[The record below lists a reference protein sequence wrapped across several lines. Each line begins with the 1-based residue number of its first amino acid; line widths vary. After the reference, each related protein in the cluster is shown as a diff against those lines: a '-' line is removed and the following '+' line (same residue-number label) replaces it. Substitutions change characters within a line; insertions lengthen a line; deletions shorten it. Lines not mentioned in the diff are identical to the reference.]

1 MPNLRQDDERRENR
15 QLFFTGI
22 ETWRRESGSSCADAR
37 GHGERGHEPLE
48 VCFGPGCRCCYS
60 IGGGCSET
68 LPLTQL
74 PDVTKLPEKVLN
86 KDEQQ
91 GKVNEMITKGQQHQ
105 TEAAKDIENGK

>member
-1 MPNLRQDDERRENR
+1 MVTSRWMSALA
-15 QLFFTGI
+15 LVAVGVTLLA
-22 ETWRRESGSSCADAR
+22 S
-37 GHGERGHEPLE
+37 
-48 VCFGPGCRCCYS
+48 
-60 IGGGCSET
+60 GCSES

-74 PDVTKLPEKVLN
+74 PDVTKLPQKVLN

>member
-1 MPNLRQDDERRENR
+1 
-15 QLFFTGI
+15 
-22 ETWRRESGSSCADAR
+22 
-37 GHGERGHEPLE
+37 
-48 VCFGPGCRCCYS
+48 
-60 IGGGCSET
+60 

-74 PDVTKLPEKVLN
+74 PDVTKLPQKVLN